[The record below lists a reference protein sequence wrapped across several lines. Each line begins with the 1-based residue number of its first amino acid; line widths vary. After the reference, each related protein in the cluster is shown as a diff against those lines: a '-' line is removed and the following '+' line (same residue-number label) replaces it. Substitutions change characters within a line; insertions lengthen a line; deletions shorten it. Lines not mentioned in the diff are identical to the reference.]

1 MQATLSAGHG
11 AARVARAS
19 SLGLATAANLGRKTM
34 PIPRRLAA
42 IAGD

>member
-1 MQATLSAGHG
+1 MQATLPAG
-11 AARVARAS
+11 RMARARR
-19 SLGLATAANLGRKTM
+19 SLGLATAANLDRKTM